1 MTGRAVGTTKGTT
14 ISVRRKLYEKI
25 FSIVSEI
32 NFKCGFI
39 DGKCLQQSDV
49 FECLTV
55 KFTPKLMGL
64 TENGFTSHLQ
74 NRIDSEGKKTT
85 IYINGRTLVALDRVT
100 QAINLILKPPSS
112 FITRTD
118 VLEVLI
124 LHCADDVR
132 DYYLTQ
138 YREKCFCDEK
148 KGDL

>member
-1 MTGRAVGTTKGTT
+1 MTGKAVGTTKGTT

-138 YREKCFCDEK
+138 YREKGCCDEQK
-148 KGDL
+148 SDL

>member
-1 MTGRAVGTTKGTT
+1 MAGKAVGTTKGTT

-64 TENGFTSHLQ
+64 TEKGFTSHLQ
-74 NRIDSEGKKTT
+74 NRIDSEG
-85 IYINGRTLVALDRVT
+85 
-100 QAINLILKPPSS
+100 
-112 FITRTD
+112 
-118 VLEVLI
+118 
-124 LHCADDVR
+124 
-132 DYYLTQ
+132 
-138 YREKCFCDEK
+138 
-148 KGDL
+148 

>member
-1 MTGRAVGTTKGTT
+1 MAGKAVGTTKGTT

-64 TENGFTSHLQ
+64 TESGFTSHLQ

-124 LHCADDVR
+124 IHCADDVR

-138 YREKCFCDEK
+138 YKAKVGCYEQRK
-148 KGDL
+148 

>member
-1 MTGRAVGTTKGTT
+1 MTGKAIGTTKGTT
-14 ISVRRKLYEKI
+14 ISMRRKLYEKI

-39 DGKCLQQSDV
+39 DGKSLQQSDV
-49 FECLTV
+49 FECLTI

-64 TENGFTSHLQ
+64 TENGFKAHLQ
-74 NRIDSEGKKTT
+74 NRLDSEGKRTT

-138 YREKCFCDEK
+138 YQEK
-148 KGDL
+148 KNI